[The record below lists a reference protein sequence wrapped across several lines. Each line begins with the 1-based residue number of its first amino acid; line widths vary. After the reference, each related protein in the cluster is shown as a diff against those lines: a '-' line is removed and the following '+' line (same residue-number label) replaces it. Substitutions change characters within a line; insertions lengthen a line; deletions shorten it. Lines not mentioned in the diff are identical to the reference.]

1 MLIEML
7 KLNLNNGKKENSKI
21 YFCGNDSVYKI
32 GQTKQKYI
40 SDRMK
45 TIRKIDAN
53 IKCYVYIEFEGTKAV
68 RDLVESVLRLYLEN
82 NGYKLQG
89 NDHFKKKGTIQK
101 FKKLV
106 LEIVTTTLNEL
117 EIDYKV
123 VNKG

>member
-1 MLIEML
+1 ML
-7 KLNLNNGKKENSKI
+7 KNNINNGKKENSKI
-21 YFCGNDSVYKI
+21 YFCGNDKVFKI

-45 TIRKIDAN
+45 VIRQTNAN
-53 IKCYVYIEFEGTKAV
+53 IECYVYVEFEATKAV
-68 RDLVESVLRLYLEN
+68 RDLVESTLRLYLEN

-89 NDHFKKKGTIQK
+89 NDHFKKKGSIKK
-101 FKKLV
+101 FKKLM

-123 VNKG
+123 INKG